1 MQVLKLGKFICEANN
16 KKIEFMEIMNIE
28 IINPKAKTLLQDLA
42 ELNLISIKKQSALS
56 EILAR
61 LRRNEA
67 ELPSL
72 EDITKEVESVRQ
84 ARYERKVQNNY

>member
-1 MQVLKLGKFICEANN
+1 
-16 KKIEFMEIMNIE
+16 METMNIE

-42 ELNLISIKKQSALS
+42 ELNLISIKKQTALS

-84 ARYERKVQNNY
+84 ARYERKMQNNYC

>member
-1 MQVLKLGKFICEANN
+1 
-16 KKIEFMEIMNIE
+16 METMNIE
-28 IINPKAKTLLQDLA
+28 LINPKARILLQDLA

-56 EILAR
+56 EILTK

-84 ARYERKVQNNY
+84 ARYERKTQNNY

>member
-1 MQVLKLGKFICEANN
+1 
-16 KKIEFMEIMNIE
+16 METMNIE
-28 IINPKAKTLLQDLA
+28 LINPKAKILLQDLA

-56 EILAR
+56 EILTK

-84 ARYERKVQNNY
+84 ARYERKTQNNY

>member
-1 MQVLKLGKFICEANN
+1 
-16 KKIEFMEIMNIE
+16 MNIE

-42 ELNLISIKKQSALS
+42 ELNLISIKKQTALS

-84 ARYERKVQNNY
+84 ARYERKMQNNYC